1 MKGLWMPA
9 ISPFLME
16 TEGPKYVPPW
26 LVEAVLM
33 LNCKVSLFEEGRVE
47 LHGKL
52 LAWFRVD
59 ELSVVIVAML
69 MLHLILLEFCAE

>member
-1 MKGLWMPA
+1 MT
-9 ISPFLME
+9 E
-16 TEGPKYVPPW
+16 TDGPKLVPQW
-26 LVEAVLM
+26 LVEAL
-33 LNCKVSLFEEGRVE
+33 LRIICKVSLFEEGRVE

-69 MLHLILLEFCAE
+69 MLHLFFLEFCAE

>member
-33 LNCKVSLFEEGRVE
+33 LNCKVSLFVEGRVE

-52 LAWFRVD
+52 LAWFRED
-59 ELSVVIVAML
+59 ELSLIAAML
-69 MLHLILLEFCAE
+69 MLHLIYLECCVE

>member
-1 MKGLWMPA
+1 MPA

-16 TEGPKYVPPW
+16 TGGPKYVPPW

>member
-1 MKGLWMPA
+1 
-9 ISPFLME
+9 ME
-16 TEGPKYVPPW
+16 TGGPKYVPPW